1 MENKIINNIKSLG
14 IDMIT
19 EAGSGHPGIVL
30 GAATILYTIY
40 SRHMNVNLSDPKWIN
55 RDRFVMSAGHGSAL
69 LYATLFMAGF
79 DIKLED
85 LRKFRRAG
93 SITPGHP
100 EVNVTPGVDM
110 STGPLGQGFASA
122 VGMALGEKL
131 LEEKFAFPD
140 KSRGTGHSLI
150 DYRVYC
156 LVGDGD
162 LMEGV
167 SYEAA
172 SLAGT
177 LNLDNLIVLYDSN
190 NVSLDGDTS
199 NTFVENVCGRFEAMG
214 WYTDTVK
221 NSNNV
226 YEIDKAI
233 EKAKKSGK
241 PSLIEVKT
249 VIGEGSFL
257 AGTNEVHGKVL
268 EKDDIENLKRKL
280 GMVNESFIYDTEAM
294 NVFKNMIIERSGRK
308 YEIWARNYDEY
319 FNNVLHGDK
328 TNINF
333 LFSPRSTI
341 DLTKVDW
348 NFEKNVKEATRVTN
362 GYIMNKIASILPNFI
377 GGSADLS
384 SSTKTYLN
392 QFADIKDNHYDGR
405 NIWFGVREH
414 AMGAILNG
422 LALSHFRVFGSTFL
436 SFADYIKPAMRL
448 SALMALPVTYIFSH
462 DSVNIGQDGP
472 THQPIEQL
480 AMLRSIPNMLVFR
493 PADAKEIVGSWNCI
507 LNINLPSSLIL
518 SRAEVPMLDYSS
530 MSLVVKGGYI
540 VRKEFTTLRGIIIAT
555 GSEVHTAIRI
565 AEDLMR
571 DRKMDIRVISMPCKE
586 LFLAQDEAYIK
597 DNLPVGAKVVVI
609 EAGSSYG
616 WDQFVYNRNYLIT
629 IDNFGISGTK
639 DEVLKYCNFDYE
651 TIKSRVERLLR

>member
-1 MENKIINNIKSLG
+1 
-14 IDMIT
+14 MIT

-30 GAATILYTIY
+30 GAATILYTLY

-79 DIKLED
+79 DIKLDD

-100 EVNVTPGVDM
+100 EVDVTPGVDM

-131 LEEKFAFPD
+131 LKEKFAFPA
-140 KSRGTGHSLI
+140 KSKATGESLI

-172 SLAGT
+172 SFAGT

-199 NTFVENVCGRFEAMG
+199 NTFIENVCARFQAMG
-214 WYTDTVK
+214 WYTDIVK

-226 YEIDKAI
+226 YDIDKAI

-249 VIGEGSFL
+249 IIGEGSFL
-257 AGTNEVHGKVL
+257 AGTNEAHGKVL
-268 EKDDIENLKRKL
+268 EKDDIENIKRKL
-280 GMVNESFIYDTEAM
+280 GIVNESFIYDTEAM
-294 NVFKNMIIERSGRK
+294 NVFKNMIIERGSRK

-319 FNNVLHGDK
+319 FNNVLFGDK
-328 TNINF
+328 TKINF
-333 LFSPRSTI
+333 LFSPKSPI
-341 DLTKVDW
+341 DLTKEDW
-348 NFEKNVKEATRVTN
+348 NFENNIKEATRVTN
-362 GYIMNKIASILPNFI
+362 GHIMNKIANIIPNFI

-384 SSTKTYLN
+384 SSVKTYLN
-392 QFADIKDNHYDGR
+392 QYSDVKDNHFDGR

-422 LALSHFRVFGSTFL
+422 LALSRFRVFGSTFL
-436 SFADYIKPAMRL
+436 AFSDYLKPAMRL
-448 SALMALPVTYIFSH
+448 SALMSLPVTYIFSH

-518 SRAEVPMLDYSS
+518 SRNEVPMLEFSS
-530 MSLVVKGGYI
+530 MHLVVNGGYI
-540 VRKEFTTLRGIIIAT
+540 VRKEFTPLRGIIIAT
-555 GSEVHTAIRI
+555 GSEVHTAVRI

-586 LFLAQDEAYIK
+586 LFLIQDEAYQK
-597 DNLPVGAKVVVI
+597 EMLPIGVKVVVI

-639 DEVLKYCNFDYE
+639 DEVLKHCDFDYE